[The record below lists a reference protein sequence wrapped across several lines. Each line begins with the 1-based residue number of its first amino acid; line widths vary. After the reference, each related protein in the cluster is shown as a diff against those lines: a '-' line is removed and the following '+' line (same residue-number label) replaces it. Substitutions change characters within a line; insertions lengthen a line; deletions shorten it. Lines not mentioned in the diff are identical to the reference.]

1 MNSQYEKLGQNF
13 FSKFTQCKFCRL
25 LFFGVL
31 RVNSSF
37 SCVFQDYDKLAS
49 FVSTNYG
56 TKLEKVD
63 LSVKGWNWGV
73 AKFEGKL
80 TELLI
85 RGED

>member
-1 MNSQYEKLGQNF
+1 MFVFFYLPSANF
-13 FSKFTQCKFCRL
+13 VFC
-25 LFFGVL
+25 FFCAL

-85 RGED
+85 RGEVK